1 MVFKPAHLVLFDSYT
16 FMSVSMEDEER
27 LYIVAWESVHLD
39 QICICTV
46 RDQICICTV
55 RMANEWEKNVNTLL
69 DFFILFFFFY
79 SAFTWAEN
87 LNLCS
92 RQWAYFLMSTFFLIN
107 CWKTS
112 CYLFMCL
119 VYCNFMYYHLLE
131 WSFYFYLRKNLGIF
145 LCSGEKKKGLL

>member
-69 DFFILFFFFY
+69 DFFILFFFFIQLLPGLK
-79 SAFTWAEN
+79 T
-87 LNLCS
+87 
-92 RQWAYFLMSTFFLIN
+92 LIYVHD
-107 CWKTS
+107 S
-112 CYLFMCL
+112 G
-119 VYCNFMYYHLLE
+119 H
-131 WSFYFYLRKNLGIF
+131 IF
-145 LCSGEKKKGLL
+145 